1 MDIEETLY
9 HDRVNEL
16 MRQIQTLKEELAY
29 EKAQRDQVLR
39 DLYFKTGKDSFV
51 NGDDTVRGES

>member
-9 HDRVNEL
+9 HERVDEL
-16 MRQIQTLKEELAY
+16 MRQIQTLKEELVY
-29 EKAQRDQVLR
+29 EKEQRDS
-39 DLYFKTGKDSFV
+39 YFKKGKDSFV